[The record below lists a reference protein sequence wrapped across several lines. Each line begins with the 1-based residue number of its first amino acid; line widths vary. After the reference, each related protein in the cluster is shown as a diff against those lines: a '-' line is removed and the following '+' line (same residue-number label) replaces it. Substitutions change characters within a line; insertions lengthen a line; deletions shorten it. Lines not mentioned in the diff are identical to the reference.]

1 MRAGIVAAAI
11 LASTAMLQGS
21 ANAQLQGSADA
32 QDLFRVTLL
41 GTGTPT
47 PRPDRLGPATLVEA
61 GNEKLLFDAGRGI
74 PIRLAQI
81 QIPVAR
87 LDALFI
93 THYHSDHVSGIP
105 DVWLTGWLPGSGG
118 RTKPF
123 RVIGPTGAKEL
134 MSNLERAYGADVRI
148 RIADQKL
155 NPAGATLV
163 VNEFA
168 SDGVVYERGGV
179 RVTAFEVDHGDEIKP
194 AFGYRIDYK
203 GRSALISG
211 DTRFSENLIR
221 NAMGVDLLVHAIAGA
236 KPELMQD
243 PAIRLILDH
252 HTLPPQAA
260 TVFNRTKPKLA
271 VYTHIVQ
278 QRTAAVSPPTVE
290 EIVADTSRTYSGP
303 LQVGEDLMSFDLM
316 EGGVKVNA
324 PPRSGDR

>member
-1 MRAGIVAAAI
+1 MSAKIVAAVI
-11 LASTAMLQGS
+11 LASAALLQGK
-21 ANAQLQGSADA
+21 ANAQEV
-32 QDLFRVTLL
+32 FRVTLL

-47 PRPDRLGPATLVEA
+47 PQLGRLGPATLVEA

-74 PIRLAQI
+74 PIRLAQVR
-81 QIPVAR
+81 IPAAR

-105 DVWLTGWLPGSGG
+105 DVWLTGWLPGGGG
-118 RTKPF
+118 RAQPF

-134 MSNLERAYGADVRI
+134 MTNLERAYAADVRI

-155 NPAGATLV
+155 PPAGAAIIV
-163 VNEFA
+163 SEFA

-221 NAMGVDLLVHAIAGA
+221 NGMGVDLLVHAIAGA
-236 KPELMQD
+236 KPELLQD
-243 PAIRLILDH
+243 PVIRLILDH

-278 QRTAAVSPPTVE
+278 QRTATVSSPTVE
-290 EIVADTSRTYSGP
+290 EIVAETRKTYSGP
-303 LQVGEDLMSFDLM
+303 LQVGEDLMSFDIT
-316 EGGVKVNA
+316 EAGVKVNQ
-324 PPRSGDR
+324 PPR